1 MKQTKEMKS
10 LQKKYNKMAYQY
22 DPWKQQIVVETIN
35 GEYVIELM
43 TSDREF
49 HLIKVEQHD
58 CQDIIGLD
66 AINEKVSS
74 MIASGEVKNLYIDS
88 L

>member
-1 MKQTKEMKS
+1 MRQTKGTKS
-10 LQKKYNKMAYQY
+10 LQKKYDKMAYQY
-22 DPWKQQIVVETIN
+22 DPWKQQIVIETVN
-35 GEYVIELM
+35 GECVIELLK
-43 TSDREF
+43 SDRQF

-58 CQDIIGLD
+58 SQDIIGLD
-66 AINEKVSS
+66 AINEKVAS

>member
-1 MKQTKEMKS
+1 MKS
-10 LQKKYNKMAYQY
+10 TNKQLQKKYNKMAYQY
-22 DPWKQQIVVETIN
+22 DPWKQQIVVETIS
-35 GEYVIELM
+35 GEMVIELM
-43 TSDREF
+43 REDREF

-58 CQDIIGLD
+58 SQDIIGLD

-74 MIASGEVKNLYIDS
+74 MIANGEVKNVYIDS

>member
-1 MKQTKEMKS
+1 MKQTKEMKQ

-22 DPWKQQIVVETIN
+22 DPWKQQIVIETIN
-35 GEYVIELM
+35 GECVIELQ
-43 TSDREF
+43 TSDRQF

-66 AINEKVSS
+66 AINEKVAS